1 MIRHTII
8 WTLKDTLTSEQ
19 KRSIKHD
26 AKVNLESLC
35 GMIPGLLELKVV
47 TDPLPG
53 STGEL
58 MLDSLFT
65 SVSALKAYA
74 THPEH
79 VRVADTFVRPYTA
92 TRACVDYEVIE

>member
-19 KRSIKHD
+19 KNIIKQD
-26 AKVNLESLC
+26 AKTNLEALC
-35 GMIPGLLELKVV
+35 GLIPGLLELKVV

-53 STGEL
+53 STGEM

-65 SVSALKAYA
+65 SASALKAYA
-74 THPEH
+74 TDPEH

-92 TRACVDYEVIE
+92 TRACVDYEITE